1 MLKTIKKLVT
11 TILLTTITFQT
22 STIISHAAFTKTIP
36 SPIQEIIT
44 YVETLENTPI
54 QNTLS
59 LTSTA
64 RVNTL
69 KSKTKTVRY
78 YNDNNVLC
86 WSYALKASFKVKK
99 GTNAIYDSSSAS
111 AKIYKTSWNTVSEKH
126 FGSKNTATGSI
137 TMKTTKKTVTKKIT
151 IKCDKDGNFS

>member
-44 YVETLENTPI
+44 YDEHGGYYVETLENTPI

-86 WSYALKASFKVKK
+86 WSYEMCIRDRCKFILHTNLLKLRV
-99 GTNAIYDSSSAS
+99 
-111 AKIYKTSWNTVSEKH
+111 
-126 FGSKNTATGSI
+126 
-137 TMKTTKKTVTKKIT
+137 
-151 IKCDKDGNFS
+151 CR

>member
-44 YVETLENTPI
+44 YDEHGGYYVETLENTPI

-126 FGSKNTATGSI
+126 FGSKNTATGNN
-137 TMKTTKKTVTKKIT
+137 KKNRDKKNHN
-151 IKCDKDGNFS
+151 KM

>member
-44 YVETLENTPI
+44 YDEHGGYYVETLENTPI

-86 WSYALKASFKVKK
+86 WSYALKLKK
-99 GTNAIYDSSSAS
+99 GQMQYMIVHQHLQKFT
-111 AKIYKTSWNTVSEKH
+111 KH
-126 FGSKNTATGSI
+126 HGI
-137 TMKTTKKTVTKKIT
+137 L
-151 IKCDKDGNFS
+151 

>member
-44 YVETLENTPI
+44 YDEHGGYYVETLENTPI

-59 LTSTA
+59 LTSTC
-64 RVNTL
+64 L
-69 KSKTKTVRY
+69 LY
-78 YNDNNVLC
+78 
-86 WSYALKASFKVKK
+86 
-99 GTNAIYDSSSAS
+99 
-111 AKIYKTSWNTVSEKH
+111 TSPSPRDTR
-126 FGSKNTATGSI
+126 
-137 TMKTTKKTVTKKIT
+137 
-151 IKCDKDGNFS
+151 

>member
-44 YVETLENTPI
+44 YDEHGGYYVETLENTPI

-78 YNDNNVLC
+78 YNDNNVL
-86 WSYALKASFKVKK
+86 
-99 GTNAIYDSSSAS
+99 
-111 AKIYKTSWNTVSEKH
+111 
-126 FGSKNTATGSI
+126 
-137 TMKTTKKTVTKKIT
+137 
-151 IKCDKDGNFS
+151 

>member
-44 YVETLENTPI
+44 YDEHGGYYVETLENTPI

-99 GTNAIYDSSSAS
+99 GQMQYMIVHQHLQKFT
-111 AKIYKTSWNTVSEKH
+111 KH
-126 FGSKNTATGSI
+126 HGI
-137 TMKTTKKTVTKKIT
+137 L
-151 IKCDKDGNFS
+151 

>member
-44 YVETLENTPI
+44 YDEHGGYYVETLENTPI

-86 WSYALKASFKVKK
+86 WSYALKASFKVLKFPK
-99 GTNAIYDSSSAS
+99 LVLTLSI
-111 AKIYKTSWNTVSEKH
+111 VSLYP
-126 FGSKNTATGSI
+126 SI
-137 TMKTTKKTVTKKIT
+137 SLIT
-151 IKCDKDGNFS
+151 P